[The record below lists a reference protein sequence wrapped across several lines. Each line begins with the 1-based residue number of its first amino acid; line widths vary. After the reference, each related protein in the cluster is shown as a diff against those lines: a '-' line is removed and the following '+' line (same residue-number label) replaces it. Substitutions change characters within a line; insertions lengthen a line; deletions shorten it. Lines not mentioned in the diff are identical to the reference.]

1 MPDNKPGGLKLKLRN
16 KADTN
21 RLKTQTGRLKT
32 EAAQEGAAEAQT
44 KAVPVPPQPAM
55 PAANQTAEIQDPMAL
70 RDTSQGKLKRV
81 QSPDETANAVS
92 PAAAGE
98 DGVKRETVR
107 LKVVRGSKPGSP
119 QAAPGPGAPAAE
131 SAPPPA
137 APPQAE
143 SPAAPSAQT
152 IKISLPGLKKGP
164 SKAGQAALKRSTST
178 VRVQEPAEAAGAGST
193 LKVSPPKPEAEEYRE
208 TNTATLKVGVQKP
221 AEPAAPQ
228 DQGAS
233 PAGTLKIRPAPG
245 PADKKE
251 DGGQSKQVTAS
262 LKVRPGAD
270 TAPPSPDTE
279 LPQSKNV
286 TATLKIRS
294 GDKAPEDSAST
305 VKISLPATPAPKEE
319 AAPTGSKPS
328 LRLKK
333 SDKGPEPADTVRLP
347 GLPEEPVAEDAS
359 KTVSLST
366 ESPEESPDEGEKKA
380 LGLKPSK
387 SEDAESADED
397 TPEAMA
403 APASMPRPASAGPGP
418 IAFVIRFAA
427 CGALGTL
434 VWRLVVDFLAL

>member
-1 MPDNKPGGLKLKLRN
+1 MPENKPGGLKLKLRN

-32 EAAQEGAAEAQT
+32 EAAQQSPAEAQT
-44 KAVPVPPQPAM
+44 KAVPVPPKPAM

-92 PAAAGE
+92 PDAAGE
-98 DGVKRETVR
+98 PGVKRETVR

-119 QAAPGPGAPAAE
+119 QAAPGTGAPPPA
-131 SAPPPA
+131 SAPPP
-137 APPQAE
+137 PAE
-143 SPAAPSAQT
+143 GASAPSAQT

-178 VRVQEPAEAAGAGST
+178 VRVQEPPEAAGAGST

-208 TNTATLKVGVQKP
+208 TNTATLKVGQPKP
-221 AEPAAPQ
+221 AQPAAPQ
-228 DQGAS
+228 GQGAS
-233 PAGTLKIRPAPG
+233 PASTLKIRSAPG

-251 DGGQSKQVTAS
+251 DGGQGKQVTAS

-270 TAPPSPDTE
+270 TAPPAPDAE
-279 LPQSKNV
+279 PPQSKNV

-294 GDKAPEDSAST
+294 GNKGPSDSAST
-305 VKISLPATPAPKEE
+305 VKISPPAMPPPKEE
-319 AAPTGSKPS
+319 AAPTGGKPS

-333 SDKGPEPADTVRLP
+333 PGKGPASADTVRLP
-347 GLPEEPVAEDAS
+347 GLPEEPADKGPS

-366 ESPEESPDEGEKKA
+366 EPTEESPDEGEKKG
-380 LGLKPSK
+380 LELKPSK
-387 SEDAESADED
+387 SEAAEPAAEEA
-397 TPEAMA
+397 PEAA
-403 APASMPRPASAGPGP
+403 ASPAPMPRPASTGPGP
-418 IAFVIRFAA
+418 FAFAIRFLA

-434 VWRLVVDFLAL
+434 VFRLVMDFLAL